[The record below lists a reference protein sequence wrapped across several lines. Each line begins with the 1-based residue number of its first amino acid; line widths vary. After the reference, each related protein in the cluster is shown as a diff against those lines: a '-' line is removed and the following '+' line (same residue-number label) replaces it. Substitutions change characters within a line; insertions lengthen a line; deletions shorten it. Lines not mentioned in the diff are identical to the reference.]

1 MFVQPYVMT
10 QGGPNNSSLFY
21 TFYLFREAFT
31 FSNMGYACA
40 IAWVLFIVVL
50 VFTAFLFKT
59 ARKWVYY
66 EGGGHEHEKTRL
78 ELEQGFALRS
88 SHSGLTVLYVSFY
101 WLVRSSMMDLSQ
113 IFLIPPKW
121 IPEPF
126 VFENFYSRLKSYPLG
141 AIL

>member
-66 EGGGHEHEKTRL
+66 EGGG
-78 ELEQGFALRS
+78 A
-88 SHSGLTVLYVSFY
+88 
-101 WLVRSSMMDLSQ
+101 
-113 IFLIPPKW
+113 
-121 IPEPF
+121 
-126 VFENFYSRLKSYPLG
+126 
-141 AIL
+141 